1 MSPCYVQN
9 CHAVRK
15 YFFLITEYFFY
26 LSHCVA
32 ILHFSITLHA
42 VATLLHVC
50 SIFRKKAPKQYV
62 ISSQIASCSCWVGR
76 FGDVDKMWITFQ
88 LMWITFVDNLW
99 ISALPM
105 WITFPL
111 MWITFPLVWI
121 TFPILPCRPTFASPA
136 DRHPLR
142 VSPTD
147 TNACFFARY

>member
-15 YFFLITEYFFY
+15 CFFILTVYFFN

-32 ILHFSITLHA
+32 ILHFSITLPA
-42 VATLLHVC
+42 VAPLLQVC

-111 MWITFPLVWI
+111 MWITFPLMWISALPLWI
-121 TFPILPCRPTFASPA
+121 TFPDLALQTDIFFGCRPTSASGLA
-136 DRHPLR
+136 
-142 VSPTD
+142 
-147 TNACFFARY
+147 Y